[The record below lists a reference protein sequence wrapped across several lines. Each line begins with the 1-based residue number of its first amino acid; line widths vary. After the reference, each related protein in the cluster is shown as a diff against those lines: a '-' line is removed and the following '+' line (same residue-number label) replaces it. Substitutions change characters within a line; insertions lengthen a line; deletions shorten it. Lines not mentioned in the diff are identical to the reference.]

1 MKRNLIA
8 NFHVVNNPAWF
19 ENTVVLLKSL
29 YDMVDLAYF
38 EKPGNLKKPAGKCH
52 ITFDDGD
59 LSFYKIAY
67 PILKKH
73 GVPSSLFVSP
83 KITTEHINFWFQE
96 VHGYDK
102 KVIKEMLSEE
112 LSLNLKD
119 IENLSFN
126 SIFKSCKLETI
137 NKIILAY
144 QEKTNT
150 VPKACQNINLEQVL
164 EVEKSGLVTIGA
176 HTMNHPILKNESDK
190 ISEFEITESVSQL
203 EKLLGHEVRYFAYP
217 NGKPYFDFSN
227 REMEFL
233 KKANISIAVS
243 MEIKHVSAKDNLL
256 ALPRIG
262 ISAGSKRFLK
272 LKLQLGSVLENV
284 KSAIKTTEAKQRK
297 KIASLKR

>member
-8 NFHVVNNPAWF
+8 NFHVVSDPTWF
-19 ENTVVLLKSL
+19 ENTLLLLKSL

-38 EKPGNLKKPAGKCH
+38 EEPGNLKKPAGKCH

-59 LSFYKIAY
+59 LSFYIIAY

-83 KITTEHINFWFQE
+83 KIITEHINFWFQE
-96 VHGYDK
+96 VHDYDK
-102 KVIKEMLSEE
+102 KVIKEMLAEE

-119 IENLSFN
+119 IEDLSFN

-137 NKIILAY
+137 NKIIRAY
-144 QEKTNT
+144 QKKTNT
-150 VPKACQNINLEQVL
+150 KPRACQNMNLEQVL
-164 EVEKSGLVTIGA
+164 KVEKSGLVTIGA
-176 HTMNHPILKNESDK
+176 HTMNHPILKNESAK

-217 NGKPYFDFSN
+217 NGKPYFDFSK

-243 MEIKHVSAKDNLL
+243 MQIKHLSKRDNLL
-256 ALPRIG
+256 SLPRIG
-262 ISAGSKRFLK
+262 FSQGNMKHILLK
-272 LKLQLGSVLENV
+272 LYLGASMEKI
-284 KSAIKTTEAKQRK
+284 KSFIKPTEIKQRK
-297 KIASLKR
+297 KIMLLKS